1 MFVFFQTVQTLTS
14 LVYDLNSQLNE
25 VKNSHDNSEVG
36 LHGRLQQKLE
46 TVQSQIS
53 NLAARMTLMEN
64 SISIIEAKVMS

>member
-1 MFVFFQTVQTLTS
+1 MFLFFQTVQTLTN

-25 VKNSHDNSEVG
+25 VKNSRDNSDAG
-36 LHGRLQQKLE
+36 LNRELQQKLE

-64 SISIIEAKVMS
+64 RISIIEAKVTS